1 MTEEVAQALAALRE
15 LPEFADSDP
24 SDREAKFRP

>member
-1 MTEEVAQALAALRE
+1 MTEEVAQALAALGDLR
-15 LPEFADSDP
+15 EFAGSDP